1 MNARIKEY
9 IEINLPLTVHSCEKD
24 NGTLLALP
32 YPYTVPC
39 VGEMF
44 QELYYWDTYFTNLGL
59 ISLGNVTLAKHNID
73 NMLWLVERYGFMP
86 NGNRTYYLNRS
97 QPPFLAQMVW
107 ELYEAQPDIEWLNSA
122 YATLKKEYA
131 FWQEQRMTD
140 KGLNA
145 YKGYHLYDEDL
156 DMMCEHFH
164 ARTGLP
170 LKNDMTVEE
179 KREITMAT
187 FSFFESGW
195 DCNSRFLDAG
205 HHYMAVDLN
214 SLLYVMECRMAKIA
228 AVVSPDDQTLWQV
241 RAATRRAKMH
251 RLLFCEA
258 DGLFLD
264 RHDQTETFS
273 AYHSA
278 ASLYPLY
285 AGVATR
291 EQAEKTMAL
300 FEKWET
306 PYGVMAG
313 AAEGSRG
320 CQWDYP
326 NIWAPLQWIAY
337 CALTNYGYIEKARV
351 LAENFCHLIERCF
364 EETGNFWEKYN
375 GLTGTVASNEYNA
388 PPMMGWTAGVY
399 VRFCRELGQ
408 L

>member
-1 MNARIKEY
+1 MNDRIYEY
-9 IEINLPLTVHSCEKD
+9 IKTNVPKTVHACYKNE
-24 NGTLLALP
+24 GTLLALP

-59 ISLGNVTLAKHNID
+59 LTLGEITLARHNVD

-86 NGNRTYYLNRS
+86 NGNRTYYLSRS

-107 ELYEAQPDIEWLNSA
+107 ELYEAQPDDVWLEKA
-122 YATLKKEYA
+122 YATLQKEYT
-131 FWQEQRMTD
+131 FWQERRMTD

-145 YKGYHLYDEDL
+145 YKGYAVYEEDL
-156 DMMCEHFH
+156 DMLCEHFS

-170 LKNDMTVEE
+170 LKNDMTIEE
-179 KREITMAT
+179 KRDITLAT

-214 SLLYVMECRMAKIA
+214 SLLYAMECRMADIA
-228 AVVSPDDQTLWQV
+228 AVIAPADAVLWLE
-241 RAATRRAKMH
+241 RADVRRARMQQ
-251 RLLFCEA
+251 LWSES
-258 DGLFLD
+258 DGLFVD
-264 RHDQTETFS
+264 RRDDTGTFS

-278 ASLYPLY
+278 ASVYPLY
-285 AGVATR
+285 AGVAT
-291 EQAEKTMAL
+291 AEEAESTVRL
-300 FEKWET
+300 LERLET
-306 PYGVMAG
+306 PHGIMAG
-313 AAEGSRG
+313 VQEGSRG
-320 CQWDYP
+320 CQWDHP
-326 NIWAPLQWIAY
+326 NIWAPLQWIVY
-337 CALTNYGYIEKARV
+337 RGLQNYGYNEKARV
-351 LAENFCHLIERCF
+351 LAQQYNGLIERCF

-375 GLTGTVASNEYNA
+375 GLTGAVASNEYDA

-399 VRFCRELGQ
+399 IRFCKELGQ